1 MFGLKNITPFSEF
14 KKMYEAVDVG
24 TEFSNTTGFK
34 ESLIGRATFGLFRKI
49 KDGINLI
56 RLEYFKRKLENE
68 YFVGVLRYCKAKG
81 IDLKNPQPLQAGAE
95 NPNTNEENVIVK
107 TAEGI
112 LQLRFNVVGWDTALV
127 DIKAAITSGMTQ
139 IDSGLTEHQ
148 DFQLLRDQLIPNVQK
163 INDNFIILNG
173 LTTIPQNIA
182 DIIKNISDGKNAI
195 NLIQLASPSPSV
207 PALHYTLIDAEKN
220 IITKILGL
228 TTNNVPVKTTL
239 NGILVDSYN
248 FNDEMDSINE
258 DYDILNEKVGNGS
271 GTGIA
276 FILGDEISKQGIGKF
291 LKDQGV
297 NNVEDINFEKL
308 ASIFTD
314 QMRKDATNSVNK
326 NAIIGIAANTSN
338 IIYHVTKTPDDKGI
352 NPGTGGGVTDTPT
365 GLMKPWQKKVAKV
378 KGEFS
383 SFLNVDEID
392 PLTIKGVSEYTKNPK
407 NADQI
412 KKDSEISKEQDR
424 IFKIIKHGSP
434 DIKDNPLTN
443 FGVMRTITKGQGFT
457 GPVFKMESS
466 TGVKVYKYVGS
477 LDFDKMISGLGS
489 GTTLNTDDTTR
500 QKFWFSNR
508 FGTFVPYLKAQIKSP
523 KGTNT
528 DLIGIYFVFLGGLST
543 SSTGDPKT
551 NKVRIFYVY
560 GPAGSYGIGIIGSVP
575 TFELWA
581 LDNSNKLIEI
591 NPTTT
596 KIDTTPTFD
605 LGVGKTFEVNSPLKD
620 NFNDT
625 VKHVTPKFLDFV
637 RFKT

>member
-34 ESLIGRATFGLFRKI
+34 ESLLCRAVNGLFRKI

-68 YFVGVLRYCKAKG
+68 YFVGVLRYCKSKN
-81 IDLKNPQPLQAGAE
+81 IDLKDPKPPE
-95 NPNTNEENVIVK
+95 NPDTNEENVIVK

-163 INDNFIILNG
+163 INQKFVILSG
-173 LTTIPQNIA
+173 LTTTTPPNVA
-182 DIIKNISDGKNAI
+182 DVNEILAGKNAI
-195 NLIQLASPSPSV
+195 NLIQLASPSPAV
-207 PALHYTLIDAEKN
+207 QPLHYILTDAEKN
-220 IITKILGL
+220 IISGL
-228 TTNNVPVKTTL
+228 TTTVVGTSVAAPL
-239 NGILVDSYN
+239 SQILVDSYN
-248 FNDEMDSINE
+248 FNDEMESINE
-258 DYDILNEKVGNGS
+258 DYDIINEKVGNGS

-314 QMRKDATNSVNK
+314 QMRKEATNSVNK
-326 NAIIGIAANTSN
+326 NAVIGIAANTSN
-338 IIYHVTKTPDDKGI
+338 IIYHVTKTPDDKSI

-392 PLTIKGVSEYTKNPK
+392 PLTIKGVSDYTKNQ
-407 NADQI
+407 NAESI
-412 KKDSEISKEQDR
+412 KEQNDIQKEQER

-434 DIKDNPLTN
+434 DIKDNSLRV
-443 FGVMRTITKGQGFT
+443 FGVIRTKTKGQEFT
-457 GPVFKMESS
+457 GTVFKMESP

-477 LDFDKMISGLGS
+477 MDFDKMISGLGS
-489 GTTLNTDDTTR
+489 GSTLNTDDTTIQR
-500 QKFWFSNR
+500 FWFSNR
-508 FGTFVPYLKAQIKSP
+508 FGTFVPYLKAQVKSP
-523 KGTNT
+523 KGTTNT
-528 DLIGIYFVFLGGLST
+528 DLIGIYFVGNMISAPLVGEA
-543 SSTGDPKT
+543 KK
-551 NKVRIFYVY
+551 NIIRIFYVY
-560 GPAGSYGIGIIGSVP
+560 GRTTGSKITVP
-575 TFELWA
+575 PLPSSGFEIFALKNDGTFM
-581 LDNSNKLIEI
+581 EI
-591 NPTTT
+591 PDPTLMKMESIPDSAF
-596 KIDTTPTFD
+596 KIN
-605 LGVGKTFEVNSPLKD
+605 VGKTFEVNSPLKD
-620 NFNDT
+620 KFKDT
-625 VKHVTPKFLDFV
+625 VEHVETPFLNFV
-637 RFKT
+637 KFKT